1 MGGLDRIGDTSSSDV
16 SALSTASSAADGK
29 GRVVG
34 CTVCVCVCVCVCVL
48 CVVSVCVVSVCVC
61 VCCECVQIL

>member
-34 CTVCVCVCVCVCVL
+34 CTVCVCA
-48 CVVSVCVVSVCVC
+48 CVVCCEC
-61 VCCECVQIL
+61 VCCECVCCVL